1 MITKLILN
9 TTFLITTSVLSN
21 EINCF
26 HFQTFKAS
34 DFVQYLPKFSNLILY
49 FIFLFK
55 LDYSPNEK
63 QKFKV
68 SDSSFWLNFK
78 GNYTGKEKYMV
89 LSSSVL
95 QEMETGEKK
104 CFNVHIQIFSYYKS
118 HQKLLITVA
127 MNT

>member
-1 MITKLILN
+1 M
-9 TTFLITTSVLSN
+9 
-21 EINCF
+21 
-26 HFQTFKAS
+26 
-34 DFVQYLPKFSNLILY
+34 QYLPKFSNLILY

-95 QEMETGEKK
+95 QEMEAGEKK
-104 CFNVHIQIFSYYKS
+104 CFNVHIQIFSYYKTT
-118 HQKLLITVA
+118 K
-127 MNT
+127 NY